1 MVINT
6 DIKVSIII
14 PVYNGSNYVN
24 LAIDS
29 ALRQTYKNIEII
41 VINDGSKDN
50 TLKIINSYGDKIKVI
65 DKENGGVSTAL
76 NLGIKNMT
84 GDYFSWLSHDD
95 LYYPEK
101 IEREVNYLIENNLIG
116 TKTILYSNFDYN
128 DKWGNHIYTCKYNTL
143 ELNRE
148 SALPLQKVA
157 INGLTLL
164 IPKEAFRDAGDFDV
178 NLRACQDYKLWFE
191 MYKKGYKF
199 IHLED
204 VLAVTRIH
212 DLSVSNTSPRVMSEG
227 NEFWVN
233 YIKYFNDAYKK
244 KYYGSI
250 YNYYYD
256 FLMQFSEGPYED
268 AKELC
273 RNNMKIVE
281 DEIKLD
287 NYKVSV
293 ILPFTKISDSLF
305 ESINSVL
312 KQTFKNLDLIL
323 INNGCNEENK
333 KLDKII
339 KNNKIIKYIDYKQ
352 EKNTGVLYKEIIKK
366 CTGNYICFIKDNSI
380 FDNKKI
386 EYQLLKMIASN
397 DKVSQTSYYNENK
410 EVIDTGIR
418 NGMIYPEWIKE
429 YKMNISTFMFDKN
442 YLEEAI
448 YKINDNLCDISDN
461 YLYLYV
467 INKNDRVLGIRECL
481 TTTKNIYGNDIK
493 IKYLISVICSL
504 FDINEV
510 SSQVE
515 ELLDIYSYSKGVSS
529 QSLHMEELNRYKFM
543 LSKEFK
549 LFHRNSN
556 KSKFYLLDNNK
567 IVNSKLSK
575 IFRIIRKII
584 KK

>member
-1 MVINT
+1 MKN
-6 DIKVSIII
+6 IKVSIII

-50 TLKIINSYGDKIKVI
+50 TLKLIKSYGDKIKVI

-101 IEREVNYLIENNLIG
+101 VEREVNYLIENNLVG

-128 DKWGNHIYTCKYNTL
+128 DKWGNHIFTCRYNTV

-148 SALPLQKVA
+148 SALPLQKAA
-157 INGLTLL
+157 ISGLTLL
-164 IPKEAFRDAGDFDV
+164 IPKEAFEEAGDFDV

-204 VLAVTRIH
+204 VLTVTRIH

-227 NEFWVN
+227 NDFWVN
-233 YIKYFNDAYKK
+233 YVKYFNDTYKK
-244 KYYGSI
+244 KYYGSV

-256 FLMQFSEGPYED
+256 FLMLFSEGPYND

-273 RNNMKIVE
+273 KNNMKIVE
-281 DEIKLD
+281 DKININD
-287 NYKVSV
+287 YKVSV
-293 ILPFTKISDSLF
+293 ILPFTNISDELF
-305 ESINSVL
+305 KSIDSVL
-312 KQTFKNLDLIL
+312 KQTFKNIELIL
-323 INNGCNEENK
+323 VNNGCLEENK

-339 KNNKIIKYIDYKQ
+339 KNNKNIKYVCYKTCRNNG
-352 EKNTGVLYKEIIKK
+352 KLYKEIISK
-366 CTGNYICFIKDNSI
+366 CSGDYVCFIKTNSI
-380 FDNKKI
+380 FDSKKI
-386 EYQLLKMIASN
+386 EYQLLKMLAST
-397 DKVSQTSYYNENK
+397 DKISQTSYYDENK
-410 EVIDTGIR
+410 EFIDTGIR

-429 YKMNISTFMFDKN
+429 YKMNISTFMFEKQ
-442 YLEEAI
+442 YLEEN
-448 YKINDNLCDISDN
+448 INKVSDNLSDIDDD
-461 YLYLYV
+461 YLYLY
-467 INKNDRVLGIRECL
+467 IIDKSDRVLGIRECL
-481 TTTKNIYGNDIK
+481 TTTNITYSKDIK
-493 IKYLISVICSL
+493 IKYLIGIICSL
-504 FDINEV
+504 FNINEV
-510 SSQVE
+510 NQQVD
-515 ELLDIYSYSKGVSS
+515 ELLDTYSYVKGVSTNNK
-529 QSLHMEELNRYKFM
+529 HMEELNRYRVM

-549 LFHRNSN
+549 LTHKCSKIN
-556 KSKFYLLDNNK
+556 KFYLLDNDK

-575 IFRIIRKII
+575 VFKIIRRLL

>member
-1 MVINT
+1 MSSKN
-6 DIKVSIII
+6 IKVSIII

-50 TLKIINSYGDKIKVI
+50 TLEIINSYKDKIKVS
-65 DKENGGVSTAL
+65 DKDNGGVSTAL

-101 IEREVNYLIENNLIG
+101 IEREVNYLIENNLVG

-128 DKWGNHIYTCKYNTL
+128 DKWGNHIYTCKYNTV

-148 SALPLQKVA
+148 SALPLQKAA
-157 INGLTLL
+157 ISGLTLL
-164 IPKEAFRDAGDFDV
+164 IPKEAFKDAGDFDTG
-178 NLRACQDYKLWFE
+178 LRACQDYKLWFE

-204 VLAVTRIH
+204 VLTVTRIH

-227 NEFWVN
+227 NDFWVN
-233 YIKYFNDAYKK
+233 YVKYFNDTYKK
-244 KYYGSI
+244 KYYGSV

-256 FLMQFSEGPYED
+256 FLMLFSEGPYEE

-273 RNNMKIVE
+273 RSNLKIIE
-281 DEIKLD
+281 DKININD
-287 NYKVSV
+287 YNVSV

-305 ESINSVL
+305 ESIDSVL
-312 KQTFKNLDLIL
+312 KQTFKNIELLL
-323 INNGCNEENK
+323 INNGCVEENK

-339 KNNKIIKYIDYKQ
+339 KNNNNIKYITYKNK
-352 EKNTGVLYKEIIKK
+352 KNNGALYKDIIKK
-366 CTGNYICFIKDNSI
+366 CSGNYVCFIKDNSV

-386 EYQLLKMIASN
+386 EYQLLKMLASE
-397 DKVSQTSYYNENK
+397 DKVSQTSYYNQDK
-410 EVIDTGIR
+410 EFIDTGIR

-429 YKMNISTFMFDKN
+429 YKMNISTFMYEKN
-442 YLEEAI
+442 YLEESI
-448 YKINDNLCDISDN
+448 NKINDNLCDIDDN
-461 YLYLYV
+461 YLYLYI
-467 INKNDRVLGIRECL
+467 INKEDRVLGIRECL
-481 TTTKNIYGNDIK
+481 TTTKDIYENGNK
-493 IKYLISVICSL
+493 IKYLISIICSL

-510 SSQVE
+510 SSQVDD
-515 ELLDIYSYSKGVSS
+515 LLEIYSYNKGVSVH
-529 QSLHMEELNRYKFM
+529 SLHMEELNRYRTM
-543 LSKEFK
+543 LSKEFRLIYRSSK
-549 LFHRNSN
+549 
-556 KSKFYLLDNNK
+556 KSKLYLLDNDK
-567 IVNSKLSK
+567 IINFKFSKF
-575 IFRIIRKII
+575 FRIIRKLL

>member
-1 MVINT
+1 MKNN

-50 TLKIINSYGDKIKVI
+50 TLKIINSYKDKVKVI

-101 IEREVNYLIENNLIG
+101 IEREVNYLIENNLVG

-164 IPKEAFRDAGDFDV
+164 IPKEAFIDAGDFDV

-199 IHLED
+199 VHIED

-233 YIKYFNDAYKK
+233 YINYFNDSYKK

-256 FLMQFSEGPYED
+256 FLMQFEEGPYEE

-273 RNNMKIVE
+273 RSNMKLIE
-281 DEIKLD
+281 DKINLND
-287 NYKVSV
+287 YKVSV
-293 ILPFTKISDSLF
+293 ILHFEKISEELF
-305 ESINSVL
+305 KSIDSVL
-312 KQTFKNLDLIL
+312 KQTFKNIELLL

-339 KNNKIIKYIDYKQ
+339 KSNKNIKYIVNKRK
-352 EKNTGVLYKEIIKK
+352 EKNGILYKKIINK
-366 CTGNYICFIKDNSI
+366 CSGNYVCFIKDNSV
-380 FDNKKI
+380 FNNKKI
-386 EYQLLKMIASN
+386 EYQLLKLIASE
-397 DKVSQTSYYNENK
+397 DKISQTSYYNENN
-410 EVIDTGIR
+410 EFIDIGIR

-429 YKMNISTFMFDKN
+429 YKMNISTFMFEKN
-442 YLEEAI
+442 YLEENLN
-448 YKINDNLCDISDN
+448 KVNDNLCDIDDN
-461 YLYLYV
+461 YLYLY
-467 INKNDRVLGIRECL
+467 ILNKEDRVQGIRECL
-481 TTTKNIYGNDIK
+481 TTTKNIYSNDIK
-493 IKYLISVICSL
+493 IKYLINVICSL

-510 SSQVE
+510 INQVD
-515 ELLDIYSYSKGVSS
+515 ELLDTYSYVKSTSRQKR
-529 QSLHMEELNRYKFM
+529 HMEELNRYKFM

-549 LFHRNSN
+549 LFHRSSN

-567 IVNSKLSK
+567 IINSKLSK
-575 IFRIIRKII
+575 IFRIVRKII